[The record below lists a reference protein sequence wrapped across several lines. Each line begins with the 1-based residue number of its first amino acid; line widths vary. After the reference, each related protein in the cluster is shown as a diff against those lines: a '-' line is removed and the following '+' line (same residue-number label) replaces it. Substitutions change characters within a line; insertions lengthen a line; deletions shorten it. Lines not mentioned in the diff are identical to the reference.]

1 MPCGMIASPSDI
13 AGQELFTVY
22 QVADR
27 LQLHPKTVRQF
38 IRDGRLLATRI
49 GKSYRIA
56 ARDLAA
62 LAGEA
67 AAASEPP
74 VRRSRHVEASTT
86 VDVHAISPAAA
97 ERVSVMLAT
106 AVGGPSGEDEAVRL
120 ETRYDVA
127 HGRLRLTLT
136 GAVGS
141 TAYMLRL
148 LAAFLE
154 P

>member
-1 MPCGMIASPSDI
+1 MISPPQSLTQ

-22 QVADR
+22 QVAER

-38 IRDGRLLATRI
+38 IRDGRLTATRV

-74 VRRSRHVEASTT
+74 VLRSRHVEASST

-97 ERVSVMLAT
+97 ERLTATLAS
-106 AVGGPSGEDEAVRL
+106 ALRGPHGEGEAVRL
-120 ETRYDVA
+120 DTLYDEER
-127 HGRLRLTLT
+127 GRLKLVLT
-136 GAVGS
+136 GNVGAS
-141 TAYMLRL
+141 GYLLKLIAAY
-148 LAAFLE
+148 LE
-154 P
+154 A